1 MVVKPITHQVSS
13 RLNIEQ
19 KQELKRMILEE

>member
-1 MVVKPITHQVSS
+1 MVIKPITHQVSS